1 MVVTQQESTPQEE
14 QGFMTVSEASRK
26 LGVNVET
33 VYRLLYSGR
42 LKAVKREGVW
52 NIDPESVVQRMKRK
66 GAWPQR

>member
-1 MVVTQQESTPQEE
+1 
-14 QGFMTVSEASRK
+14 MTVSEASRK

-42 LKAVKREGVW
+42 LKAAKRDGVW

-66 GAWPQR
+66 AVQR